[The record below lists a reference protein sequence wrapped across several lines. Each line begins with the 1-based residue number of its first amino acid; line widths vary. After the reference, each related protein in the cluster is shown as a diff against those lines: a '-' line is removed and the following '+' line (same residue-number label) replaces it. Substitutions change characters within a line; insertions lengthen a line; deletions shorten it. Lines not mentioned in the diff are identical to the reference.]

1 VNVRRFLPA
10 ICGLAVF
17 VCLTSVASASAAS
30 GLARYL
36 RADTDRVELENGHG
50 LALFTARGAMFGYLG
65 RGSVRITDL
74 RRGRDT
80 VTSVDGAEKVREIN
94 DRIKVY
100 SGRKISFYVERGWW
114 KVRIRGHNINAGAA
128 VHGRLALKG
137 RSGTFAL
144 RDGAPRDWPRHR
156 RVFRLG

>member
-10 ICGLAVF
+10 IFGLAVF
-17 VCLTSVASASAAS
+17 VCLTSVASASGAS

-36 RADTDRVELENGHG
+36 ASDTDRVELENGHG
-50 LALFTARGAMFGYLG
+50 VATFTARGAMFGYVR
-65 RGSVRITDL
+65 RGSVRIVDL

-80 VTSVDGAEKVREIN
+80 VISVDGAERRREIS
-94 DRIKVY
+94 DRVTVY
-100 SGRKISFYVERGWW
+100 RGRRISFYVERGWW
-114 KVRIRGHNINAGAA
+114 KVRIQGHDIDAGAA

-137 RSGTFAL
+137 RSGKFAL
-144 RDGAPRDWPRHR
+144 RDGTSRDWPRQR